1 LIEKNQQ
8 ILEEKG
14 KDMLAHEQKSFNDE
28 EENFIGASGSTN
40 LEHMKLD
47 NEMKLD
53 NKMKKKFE
61 NHKLASKV
69 Q

>member
-1 LIEKNQQ
+1 MVEKNQQ

-14 KDMLAHEQKSFNDE
+14 KNILAHEEKSFNDE

-40 LEHMKLD
+40 FEHIKLD
-47 NEMKLD
+47 KE
-53 NKMKKKFE
+53 MKKKFE
-61 NHKLASKV
+61 NHKLASKI

>member
-1 LIEKNQQ
+1 
-8 ILEEKG
+8 
-14 KDMLAHEQKSFNDE
+14 MLAHEQKSFNDE